1 LWGTVISNRSGKN
14 WQQVQSMQTKSLLLC
29 SAALFISTLP
39 VTNAHA
45 ESRKTCSAGE
55 AKRARLEVA
64 HLQDWK
70 AVYSSFKR
78 IGGCDVRAVAEE
90 YSYAISRLLAH
101 HWDDVGSLLS
111 LASDDQTF
119 KQFVLRHIDENV
131 PEEEAQLIIANS
143 RQHCPANGQWLC
155 SAIVDY

>member
-1 LWGTVISNRSGKN
+1 
-14 WQQVQSMQTKSLLLC
+14 MQTKSLLLC
-29 SAALFISTLP
+29 SAALFISTLS

-45 ESRKTCSAGE
+45 EARKACTASE
-55 AKRARLEVA
+55 AKRARMEAA

-78 IGGCDVRAVAEE
+78 FGGCHAGAVAEE

-101 HWDDVGSLLS
+101 QWDDVGSLLS
-111 LASDDQTF
+111 LASDDEEF
-119 KQFVLRHIDENV
+119 KQFVLRRINENV
-131 PEEEAQLIIANS
+131 PEEEAQVIVTNS
-143 RQHCPANGQWLC
+143 RQHCPANGKWLC

>member
-1 LWGTVISNRSGKN
+1 
-14 WQQVQSMQTKSLLLC
+14 MQTKSVLLC
-29 SAALFISTLP
+29 SAALFISIMS
-39 VTNAHA
+39 VTHARA
-45 ESRKTCSAGE
+45 ESRKTCSASE
-55 AKRARLEVA
+55 AKRARLEAA

-70 AVYSSFKR
+70 AVYRSFQR

-111 LASDDQTF
+111 LASDDQEF
-119 KQFVLRHIDENV
+119 RQFVLRHIDEDV